1 MSARSAGALL
11 ALLGALTSA
20 VASASSDVCPAAESS
35 VLRAAPGP
43 AAGGLDAIA
52 GKFTRRIKRIT
63 RGGDA
68 PGIAVAV
75 IEQGHLSWQ
84 SAAGSTQRRGDTPFS
99 AATVVPLGRLSE
111 IPIALQALRLAR
123 EGRLDLDAPI
133 QSDLPE
139 LQRSEWPLPS
149 VRQLLAHQGGL
160 NGGRLH
166 DLYVNQSEPRPAPS
180 PVYPIRAPG
189 VLESYSLVGYRLAFD
204 AIEAAAGGD
213 LRQRILDDLGRLRAP
228 HCAPSVFR
236 YQIADDEGRG
246 HLDGKTLDSLAAS
259 EPRVLGL
266 RANLHG
272 LIDLIAPLTKIPQA
286 GQPHSLSG
294 SALQQS
300 DFDTLIRPGP
310 GAKLD
315 FDRRSGLSFTL
326 AQSQREGVGL
336 VALSF
341 GQPPGYRIEIRI
353 AVEHQIATIMVATG
367 GDEDDLDD
375 LGSDLLDAVLSA
387 RKGLPAR
394 EEDPPLPDFVALP
407 AEVGPAPWAQRYA
420 TPIGRLRIEE
430 FSDDGFDF
438 EILGKAFRARARE
451 DGWYQISY
459 RLLGVIPLRFSIL
472 RRTLLHSASWEGESL
487 LLAHVWGNTVLVG
500 SAVGAEKA
508 PRWSDAW
515 LGDYRLRNPDLL
527 SELLELETV
536 RLGNE
541 DQHLYIEYQ
550 LPFFLDLKPRVLLH
564 ALGNDRLVV
573 SGVGPLLGE
582 RLQLREDDGG
592 KHIEYAGYV
601 FDRQSP

>member
-1 MSARSAGALL
+1 MLAALL
-11 ALLGALTSA
+11 CPIAYAE
-20 VASASSDVCPAAESS
+20 VCPPTGSS
-35 VLRAAPGP
+35 ELRPAPGP

-52 GKFTRRIKRIT
+52 GSFERRIKRIA

-84 SAAGSTQRRGDTPFS
+84 SAAGSTERRGDTPFS

-139 LQRSEWPLPS
+139 LLRSEWPLPS

-166 DLYVNQSEPRPAPS
+166 DLYVNQSDTRPPPS

-204 AIEAAAGGD
+204 AVEAASGGD
-213 LRQRILDDLGRLRAP
+213 LRRRILDDLRILRAP
-228 HCAPSVFR
+228 HCAPSIFR
-236 YQIADDEGRG
+236 YQIDDSEARG
-246 HLDGKTLDSLAAS
+246 HLDGKTLQPLAAS
-259 EPRVLGL
+259 DLRVLGL

-272 LIDLIAPLTKIPQA
+272 LIDLIAPLTRTPDP
-286 GQPHSLSG
+286 GVTGPETSNG
-294 SALQQS
+294 ALQQS
-300 DFDTLIRPGP
+300 DFDALVQPVS

-315 FDRRSGLSFTL
+315 FGRRSGLSFSL

-336 VALSF
+336 VALAF

-353 AVEHQIATIMVATG
+353 ALEHQIATIMVATG

-387 RKGLPAR
+387 RKGLPKR
-394 EEDPPLPDFVALP
+394 EKDAPLPDFVALP

-420 TPIGRLRIEE
+420 TPVGRLRIER
-430 FSDDGFDF
+430 FSEDGFDF
-438 EILGKAFRARARE
+438 EIFGKAFRATARE

-487 LLAHVWGNTVLVG
+487 LLAHVYGNTVLVG

-508 PRWSDAW
+508 PRWSDDW
-515 LGDYRLRNPDLL
+515 LGEYRLRNPDLL
-527 SELLELETV
+527 SELLEVDTV

-564 ALGNDRLVV
+564 ALGTDRLVV

-582 RLQLREDDGG
+582 RLQLRQDDNG